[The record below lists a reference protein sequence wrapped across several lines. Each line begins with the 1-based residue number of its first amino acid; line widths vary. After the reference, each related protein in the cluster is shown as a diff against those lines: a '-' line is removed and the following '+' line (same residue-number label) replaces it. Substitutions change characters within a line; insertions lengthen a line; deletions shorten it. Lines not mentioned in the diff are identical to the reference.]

1 MALVF
6 PERRVG
12 RLPVDLPVLA
22 LIIAA
27 LAHWIRGAR
36 ADALIFLGVVLLL
49 MLAESWGYGD
59 NDLLTEPAARIPG
72 IALVVVVA
80 LLVLTFGRNTV
91 PMMLTVSLIGL
102 LALFIELRE
111 PSLPAKPDLPVP
123 HGAWLWSAI
132 RLSWCL
138 WELISFIFEQAAG
151 GLSLTHPTMSDLI
164 DPLLSNRIVQ
174 ALAIAGWLA
183 AGVAMLR
190 ASAIARRS

>member
-1 MALVF
+1 MALGF

-49 MLAESWGYGD
+49 ML
-59 NDLLTEPAARIPG
+59 ARIPG

-132 RLSWCL
+132 GLSWCL